1 MRYTLYN
8 VFVRTTTWMRL
19 TCPAFLVALVFLSI
33 TVHGQSVPLD
43 LRSALAAAAA
53 DNLEIRA
60 ARQQRAM
67 ALAGLQTARQFQ
79 NPIISFGAAR
89 DTPHESLL
97 WDQIFELGGKRGK
110 RIALAREEQAATE
123 LDISILSRQIRQRTR
138 QAFYAVIASREQTGQ
153 AKAALDLATRL
164 RDIVQQRF
172 DAGDVAEI
180 EVIQADVELARA
192 TAEYETAAQA
202 QKTADAQLAALL
214 NFPVTE
220 AANIQGR
227 LSDIPK
233 IESLQAANDIAMRSN
248 TNLQRATEEVQLEQR
263 RLQLARAQRIPNVE
277 IQAGADLNSP
287 NEFSVGPRGQI
298 AVSVPLFYHGQG
310 EVGQSTSRLEFLRL
324 TLQALRTNASADV
337 AAAYFD
343 YLAKAHHAEQ
353 YVQKIVP
360 QSVKLQEM
368 AEDSYR
374 SGKSNLLTLIDA
386 QRKLNET
393 RKTYLD
399 SLLAVQ
405 SSFATLEEV
414 VGAPLD

>member
-1 MRYTLYN
+1 MLLPVRWLVLV
-8 VFVRTTTWMRL
+8 VFISAAV
-19 TCPAFLVALVFLSI
+19 
-33 TVHGQSVPLD
+33 QSQSTPLD
-43 LRSALAAAAA
+43 LRSVLAAAEA
-53 DNLEIRA
+53 DNLELRA

-67 ALAGLQTARQFQ
+67 ALAGLQTARQFL
-79 NPIISFGAAR
+79 NPSISFGAAR
-89 DTPHESLL
+89 DTPHESVL

-123 LDISILSRQIRQRTR
+123 LDISVRSRQIRQRTR
-138 QAFYAVIASREQTGQ
+138 QAFYAVIASREQTAQ
-153 AKAALDLATRL
+153 AKAALDLATRI

-172 DAGDVAEI
+172 DAGDVAQI
-180 EVIQADVELARA
+180 EVIQADVELAR
-192 TAEYETAAQA
+192 TTTDYETAAQTE
-202 QKTADAQLAALL
+202 KIADAQLAALL
-214 NFPVTE
+214 NLPVTE
-220 AANIQGR
+220 AANVQGR
-227 LSDIPK
+227 LSDLPK
-233 IESLQAANDIAMRSN
+233 VESLQVANDAAMRSN
-248 TNLQRATEEVQLEQR
+248 TDLQRATEEVQLEQR
-263 RLQLARAQRIPNVE
+263 RLELAKAQRVPNLD

-287 NEFSVGPRGQI
+287 HEFSVGPRGQI

-310 EVGQSTSRLEFLRL
+310 EVAQSTTRLEFLRL
-324 TLQALRTNASADV
+324 SLQALRTTASAEV
-337 AAAYFD
+337 AAAYYD
-343 YLAKAHHAEQ
+343 YVAKAHQAEQ
-353 YVQKIVP
+353 YEQKIVP

-393 RKTYLD
+393 RQTYLD

>member
-1 MRYTLYN
+1 MLLPVRWLVLV
-8 VFVRTTTWMRL
+8 VFISAAV
-19 TCPAFLVALVFLSI
+19 
-33 TVHGQSVPLD
+33 QSQSTPLD
-43 LRSALAAAAA
+43 LRSVLAAAEA
-53 DNLEIRA
+53 DNLELRA

-67 ALAGLQTARQFQ
+67 ALAGLQTARQFL
-79 NPIISFGAAR
+79 NPSISFGAAR
-89 DTPHESLL
+89 DTPHESVL

-123 LDISILSRQIRQRTR
+123 LDISVLSRQIRQRTR
-138 QAFYAVIASREQTGQ
+138 QAFYTVIASREQTAQ
-153 AKAALDLATRL
+153 AKAALDLATRI

-172 DAGDVAEI
+172 DAGDVAQI
-180 EVIQADVELARA
+180 EVIQADVELAR
-192 TAEYETAAQA
+192 TTTDYETAAQTE
-202 QKTADAQLAALL
+202 KIADAQLAALL
-214 NFPVTE
+214 NLPVTE
-220 AANIQGR
+220 AANVQGR
-227 LSDIPK
+227 LSDLPK
-233 IESLQAANDIAMRSN
+233 VESLQVANDAAMRSN
-248 TNLQRATEEVQLEQR
+248 TDLQRATEEVQLEQR
-263 RLQLARAQRIPNVE
+263 RLELAKAQRVPNLD

-287 NEFSVGPRGQI
+287 HEFSVGPRGQI

-310 EVGQSTSRLEFLRL
+310 EVAQSTTRLEFLRL
-324 TLQALRTNASADV
+324 SLQALRTNAAADV

-343 YLAKAHHAEQ
+343 YLAKAHQAEQ
-353 YVQKIVP
+353 YEQKIVP

>member
-1 MRYTLYN
+1 MLLPVRWLVLV
-8 VFVRTTTWMRL
+8 VFISAAV
-19 TCPAFLVALVFLSI
+19 
-33 TVHGQSVPLD
+33 QSQSTPLD
-43 LRSALAAAAA
+43 LRSVLAAAEA
-53 DNLEIRA
+53 DNLELRA

-67 ALAGLQTARQFQ
+67 ALAGLQTARQFL
-79 NPIISFGAAR
+79 NPSISFGAAR
-89 DTPHESLL
+89 DTPHESVL

-123 LDISILSRQIRQRTR
+123 LDISVRSREIRQRTR
-138 QAFYAVIASREQTGQ
+138 QAFYAVIASREQTAQ
-153 AKAALDLATRL
+153 AKAALDLATRI

-172 DAGDVAEI
+172 DAGDVAQI
-180 EVIQADVELARA
+180 EVIQADVELAR
-192 TAEYETAAQA
+192 TTTDYETAAQTE
-202 QKTADAQLAALL
+202 KIADAQLAALL
-214 NFPVTE
+214 NLPVTE
-220 AANIQGR
+220 AANVQGR
-227 LSDIPK
+227 LSDLPK
-233 IESLQAANDIAMRSN
+233 VESLQVANDAAMRSN
-248 TNLQRATEEVQLEQR
+248 TDLQRATEEVQLEQR
-263 RLQLARAQRIPNVE
+263 RLELAKAQRVPNLD

-287 NEFSVGPRGQI
+287 HEFSVGPRGQVS
-298 AVSVPLFYHGQG
+298 VSVPLFYHGQG
-310 EVGQSTSRLEFLRL
+310 EVEQSTTRLEFLRL
-324 TLQALRTNASADV
+324 SLQALRTNATADV

-343 YLAKAHHAEQ
+343 YLAKAHQAEQ
-353 YVQKIVP
+353 YEQKIVP

-393 RKTYLD
+393 RQTYLD

>member
-1 MRYTLYN
+1 
-8 VFVRTTTWMRL
+8 MRL
-19 TCPAFLVALVFLSI
+19 TCTRFLFTLLILSVALQA
-33 TVHGQSVPLD
+33 QSPPLV
-43 LRSALAAAAA
+43 LRSALAAAEA
-53 DNLEIRA
+53 DNLELRA

-67 ALAGLQTARQFQ
+67 ALAGLQTARQFL
-79 NPIISFGAAR
+79 NPSISFGAAR

-123 LDISILSRQIRQRTR
+123 LDISILARQIRQRTR
-138 QAFYAVIASREQTGQ
+138 QAFYAVIASREQTAQ
-153 AKAALDLATRL
+153 AKAALDLATRI

-172 DAGDVAEI
+172 DAGDVAQI
-180 EVIQADVELARA
+180 EVIQAEVELARA

-214 NFPVTE
+214 NLPVTE
-220 AANIQGR
+220 AANVEGR

-233 IESLQAANDIAMRSN
+233 IDSLQAASDIAIRSN
-248 TNLQRATEEVQLEQR
+248 TNIQRATKEVQLEQR
-263 RLQLARAQRIPNVE
+263 RLDLAKAQRVPNLDL
-277 IQAGADLNSP
+277 QAGADLNSP
-287 NEFSVGPRGQI
+287 HEFHVGPRGQI

-310 EVGQSTSRLEFLRL
+310 EVAQSTTRLEFLRL
-324 TLQALRTNASADV
+324 LLQALRTNASADV

-343 YLAKAHHAEQ
+343 YLAKAHQAEQ
-353 YVQKIVP
+353 YEQKIVP

-399 SLLAVQ
+399 SLLTVQ

>member
-1 MRYTLYN
+1 MLLPVRWLVLV
-8 VFVRTTTWMRL
+8 VFISAAV
-19 TCPAFLVALVFLSI
+19 
-33 TVHGQSVPLD
+33 QSQSTPLD
-43 LRSALAAAAA
+43 LRSVLAAAEA
-53 DNLEIRA
+53 DNLELRA

-67 ALAGLQTARQFQ
+67 ALAGLQTARQFL
-79 NPIISFGAAR
+79 NPSISFGAAR
-89 DTPHESLL
+89 DTPHESVL

-123 LDISILSRQIRQRTR
+123 LDISVRSRQIRQRTR
-138 QAFYAVIASREQTGQ
+138 QAFYAVIASREQTAQ
-153 AKAALDLATRL
+153 AKAALDLATRI

-172 DAGDVAEI
+172 DAGDVAQI
-180 EVIQADVELARA
+180 EVIQADVELART
-192 TAEYETAAQA
+192 TADYETAAQTE
-202 QKTADAQLAALL
+202 KIADAQLAALL
-214 NFPVTE
+214 NLPVTE
-220 AANIQGR
+220 AANVQGR
-227 LSDIPK
+227 LSDLPK
-233 IESLQAANDIAMRSN
+233 VESLQVANDAAMRSN
-248 TNLQRATEEVQLEQR
+248 TDLQRATEEVQLEQR
-263 RLQLARAQRIPNVE
+263 RLELAKAQRVPNLD

-287 NEFSVGPRGQI
+287 HEFSVGPRGQI

-310 EVGQSTSRLEFLRL
+310 EVAQSTTRLEFLRL
-324 TLQALRTNASADV
+324 SLQALRTNAAADV

-343 YLAKAHHAEQ
+343 YLAKAHQAEQ
-353 YVQKIVP
+353 YEQKIVP